1 MRYISSDTNIWID
14 FIVIQCLE
22 YPFRLSYT
30 YCMSR
35 DAIEDELLSPKES
48 GQQLLALGLEPVDI
62 TDEELLLAI
71 GYRNRYI
78 KISAYDAIALAI
90 AKARGIIL
98 LTGDKSLRKA
108 AQTEKVEF
116 RGSLWILDQLMENS
130 LVTPD
135 EYRAAL
141 MALQKVNGSEV
152 RLPSDEIRKR
162 LDQ

>member
-14 FIVIQCLE
+14 FIVIQRLE
-22 YPFRLSYT
+22 YPFRLGYT

-48 GQQLLALGLEPVDI
+48 GQQLLALGLEPIDI
-62 TDEELLLAI
+62 TDEELHLAF
-71 GYRNRYI
+71 GYRKRYI

-90 AKARGIIL
+90 AKARGIVL
-98 LTGDKSLRKA
+98 LTGDRALRKA
-108 AQTEKVEF
+108 AQTERVEF

-135 EYRAAL
+135 EYRGAL
-141 MALQKVNGSEV
+141 IALEKVNGSEV
-152 RLPSDEIRKR
+152 RLPPEEIRKR
-162 LDQ
+162 LEQ

>member
-22 YPFRLSYT
+22 YPFRLGYT

-48 GQQLLALGLEPVDI
+48 SQQLLALGLEPVDI

-116 RGSLWILDQLMENS
+116 RGSLWILDQLIENN
-130 LVTPD
+130 LVTQD
-135 EYRAAL
+135 EYRDAL
-141 MALQKVNGSEV
+141 MALEKVNGSEV